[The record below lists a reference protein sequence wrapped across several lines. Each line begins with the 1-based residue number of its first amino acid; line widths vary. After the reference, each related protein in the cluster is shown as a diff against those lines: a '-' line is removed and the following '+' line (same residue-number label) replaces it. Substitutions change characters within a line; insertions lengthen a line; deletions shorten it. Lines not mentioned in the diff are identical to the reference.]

1 MGNPGTYVHVHDIH
15 DRCGAGGE
23 AETDAGG
30 EDLGQRVEAENAPDL
45 GQHARLERK
54 VRRRA
59 RRGPEVEVVVRV
71 VLEDEEVV
79 CTREREHFAPPCLRR
94 SHAGWVST
102 VLCKR
107 YGIRERWRQGAK
119 DRDVW
124 TYGYGV
130 EDLGLGLVRGP
141 VLELG
146 AEGISIDAL
155 GVRRYGYR
163 KDRFPIS
170 TSQAASVRTYKLAMQ

>member
-1 MGNPGTYVHVHDIH
+1 MGNPGTYVHVHHVH

-30 EDLGQRVEAENAPDL
+30 EDLGQRVEAEDAPDL
-45 GQHARLERK
+45 GQHARLERE

-79 CTREREHFAPPCLRR
+79 CAGEREHFAPPRLRR
-94 SHAGWVST
+94 SHACWISA
-102 VLCKR
+102 VLCEED
-107 YGIRERWRQGAK
+107 GVRERWRQRVK

-130 EDLGLGLVRGP
+130 EDLRLGLVRGP
-141 VLELG
+141 VLELC

-163 KDRFPIS
+163 KD
-170 TSQAASVRTYKLAMQ
+170 